1 MNPTR
6 GVDHRGPDDSADFP
20 RLMSTVGVVVT
31 AACAATWWPALELV
45 VTTGL
50 LAAPLAAAA
59 VWALRRE
66 VRIRRRL
73 ATPTTSTTPSTHE
86 VLRAAATAGRAIDS
100 TGAPS

>member
-1 MNPTR
+1 MNRPNPTT

-20 RLMSTVGVVVT
+20 RLMGTVGVVV
-31 AACAATWWPALELV
+31 AAGCTATWWQALELV

-73 ATPTTSTTPSTHE
+73 ATPTSTHE
-86 VLRAAATAGRAIDS
+86 VPRAAATAGRAIDS